1 MKEKIRRVAQWN
13 GGLVG
18 SWKWNTGLAALLL
31 FAAAEPAGAQ
41 LRPIAR
47 PADLSIPAPGGQVV
61 SGFDDQALAV
71 PESPRVG
78 RETKL
83 PLPRFVSL
91 KTDEGNVRRGPAMNH
106 RIDWVFVRQNMP
118 LRITAE
124 YENWRRVEDRDGE
137 GGWIHY
143 AMLSGTRT
151 AIVDEDLLP
160 LRTQPADDARETALL
175 QQDVV
180 ALVEAC
186 QIEWCWISAGGYGG
200 WAPKTALWGVEPGE
214 VFE

>member
-1 MKEKIRRVAQWN
+1 MPE
-13 GGLVG
+13 G
-18 SWKWNTGLAALLL
+18 WKWNIGLAALLV
-31 FAAAEPAGAQ
+31 FTAAGPAGAQ
-41 LRPIAR
+41 LRPVAR
-47 PADLSIPAPGGQVV
+47 PADLFIPAPGEQMVPV
-61 SGFDDQALAV
+61 SDDHALAA
-71 PESPRVG
+71 PERPRVG

-91 KTDEGNVRRGPAMNH
+91 KTDEGNVRRGPSMSH

-118 LRITAE
+118 LLITAE

-160 LRTQPADDARETALL
+160 LRTQPEDDARETALL
-175 QQDVV
+175 QQNVI

-186 QIEWCWISAGGYGG
+186 EVEWCWITAGGYGG
-200 WAPKTALWGVEPGE
+200 WAPKAALWGVEATE